1 METKLAIITGGVV
14 GDVYVIDGTKP
25 ETYESLGGVVI
36 PEGVDVST
44 GCLYDGTT
52 FTEPPPPPEPTIEE
66 QRAGMKV
73 SRFQARAALHNA
85 GLLDEVQ
92 ALMDDPATD
101 MLSRLAWQ
109 DSETFSRLS
118 TTVLTISASLGYT
131 DTQLDDLFIAAALI
145 EA

>member
-14 GDVYVIDGTKP
+14 GDVYVIDATKP

-36 PEGVDVST
+36 PEGLNAST
-44 GCLYDGTT
+44 GWLYDGTT
-52 FTEPPPPPEPTIEE
+52 FTEPPPYVQPIEE
-66 QRAGMKV
+66 QREGMKV
-73 SRFQARAALHNA
+73 SRFQARASLHNA

-109 DSETFSRLS
+109 DSATFSRLS
-118 TTVLTISASLGYT
+118 TTVLTISTDLGYT

-145 EA
+145 TA

>member
-1 METKLAIITGGVV
+1 MRQAIVVEGVV
-14 GDVYVIDGTKP
+14 DNVT
-25 ETYESLGGVVI
+25 LGQTEGAIPLPDDSPVGV
-36 PEGVDVST
+36 GW
-44 GCLYDGTT
+44 LYDGTT

-66 QRAGMKV
+66 QREGMKV
-73 SRFQARAALHNA
+73 SRSQARASLHNA
-85 GLLDEVQ
+85 GLLTEVQ